1 LQLAKKI
8 LLTTCLSL
16 FFLAGCSTQ
25 PLVTSINSAQAAPKT
40 VQTAKSIPAVDSP
53 APLPAAPVRYFFA
66 GDTMFGRGISQIINT
81 PEEKTKLKNQ
91 ILEITKN
98 APLIVNLE
106 GVIKDKCPP
115 PRGIYDLCTTEADA
129 SEYIK
134 DLNIIAVSIANNH
147 QLDFGEEGL
156 KNMKLFLRE
165 LGVKVLDRGDWF
177 EFPEFYLAAFT
188 DVDNYGKR
196 YYANLE
202 ESDLATLDFMPTD
215 KPRFVSLHW
224 GIEYKIEPAERENEV
239 QNLFWQK
246 NIELIIGHHSH
257 RAGNLACEEN
267 HCVAFSL
274 GNFVFDQNFSNSSG
288 KLLQIDFFPDGPYV
302 LKLIDLP
309 NYFAQFYPFRGT

>member
-1 LQLAKKI
+1 MKPIRKT

-16 FFLAGCSTQ
+16 LLLTGCYVQ
-25 PLVTSINSAQAAPKT
+25 PLESSVSSARPT
-40 VQTAKSIPAVDSP
+40 VSATPTPVADSP
-53 APLPAAPVRYFFA
+53 AHLPAAPVRYFFA

-81 PEEKTKLKNQ
+81 PEEKALLKSR

-106 GVIKDKCPP
+106 GVVKDKCPP

-156 KNMKLFLRE
+156 KNMKLFLRG
-165 LGVKVLDRGDWF
+165 LGIKVLDRGDWF

-202 ESDLATLDFMPTD
+202 EADLAPLDFMPAD

-224 GIEYKIEPAERENEV
+224 GIEYKTEAMEREVE
-239 QNLFWQK
+239 LLKMFLQK

-257 RAGNLACEEN
+257 RAGDLVCKEN
-267 HCVAFSL
+267 HCVVFSL